1 MPRTRMHPLAA
12 LSAKEVAALAEG
24 TPLLE
29 VGKPTGKVEES
40 EGGKKRVCWVF
51 VGVKGPASM
60 TVAWPMGAWKVR
72 QVKSRGGEWKV
83 EDLLQ
88 RQKA

>member
-1 MPRTRMHPLAA
+1 M
-12 LSAKEVAALAEG
+12 
-24 TPLLE
+24 LE

-72 QVKSRGGEWKV
+72 QRKEKGEWVV
-83 EDLLQ
+83 EEVLQ
-88 RQKA
+88 R